1 MSSNSR
7 FAYAPSVNIGRSKF
21 GRSFSH
27 KTTINTGDLIP
38 IYWDDILPGD
48 TISLDVKSLVRSLTV
63 QAPVMDNAFITIE
76 AYFVPN
82 RTIWTH
88 WVNFCGENDADAW
101 TETTNYS
108 VPVGYPVMAGLG
120 SIGDYLGL
128 PLGDYGVSGSL
139 VSELPL
145 RAYCKIWNEFWRDE
159 NYQAPKLFS
168 TGDGQTSNAVYGY
181 GSKPLKANKFHD
193 YFTSVL
199 PSPQKGDPVVF
210 GIGSSAPVDGSNI
223 GYNIAFE
230 NQSFNTSINFNS
242 WSGRAGTGLPS
253 KPSAYNEVGVANLVF
268 TGDSIGQLEGLTVQ
282 GVDGSVVGIS
292 SAATTTIPGIAR
304 VAGSGVISG
313 LTADL
318 TNATAVSVNDIRM
331 AFAVQKWLEV
341 SARNGSRYYEYL
353 HGMFGVIAPDAVLQ
367 NAQYLGGV
375 RVPLNMETVVANSSG
390 GDTVLGDMAG
400 YSKTFG
406 NTGRIVQSFT
416 EHGIL
421 MVLATI
427 RTSHT
432 YSQGVPRKFLRKSI
446 FDYYNPK
453 FANIGEQAVKTIE
466 IVSGNASADSVFGYQ
481 EAWADWRYNPN
492 VVSGLMR
499 PYIEG
504 ALSMWTYADDFS
516 ASMESATPGFIEEI
530 RDNVDRTLASNDTF
544 QWICDFYFDFE
555 MVRPMPLF
563 SIPGLVDH
571 H

>member
-1 MSSNSR
+1 MSNSR
-7 FAYAPSVNIGRSKF
+7 FAYAPSVSIGRSKF
-21 GRSFSH
+21 GRGFSH
-27 KTTINTGDLIP
+27 KTTMNTGDLVP

-88 WVNFCGENDADAW
+88 WVNFCGEADPEAW
-101 TETTNYS
+101 TETSTYR
-108 VPVGYPVMAGLG
+108 VPSATSTTQFTTG

-128 PLGDYGVSGSL
+128 PVGDYHVAPDL

-145 RAYCKIWNEFWRDE
+145 RAYAKIWNEFWRDE
-159 NYQAPKLFS
+159 NYQSVILFN
-168 TGDGQTSNAVYGY
+168 TGDASTSSSAISY
-181 GSKPLKANKFHD
+181 GSLPLKANKFHD

-210 GIGSSAPVDGSNI
+210 GIGQTAPVSGTAVGGQLKPTGNFTLQYSVSN
-223 GYNIAFE
+223 FD
-230 NQSFNTSINFNS
+230 FT
-242 WSGRAGTGLPS
+242 AGTGVSGEGNNAAAYFYGDSRGQLTGLTLGGQD
-253 KPSAYNEVGVANLVF
+253 SAGTQTLVNPKMNGVAYPLSSISF
-268 TGDSIGQLEGLTVQ
+268 TN
-282 GVDGSVVGIS
+282 S
-292 SAATTTIPGIAR
+292 S
-304 VAGSGVISG
+304 ISG

-318 TNATAVSVNDIRM
+318 SNATAISVNDMRM
-331 AFAVQKWLEV
+331 AFAVQKWLEA

-353 HGMFGVIAPDAVLQ
+353 HGMFGVTAPDAVLQ

-375 RVPLNMETVVANSSG
+375 RVPLNMETVVANGSG
-390 GDTVLGDMAG
+390 TETKLGDMAG

-406 NTGRIVQSFT
+406 KTGRIVQSFV

-466 IVSGNASADSVFGYQ
+466 IVGGNAGQNSVFGYQ

-499 PYIEG
+499 PYVEG
-504 ALSMWTYADDFS
+504 ALSMWTYADDFD
-516 ASMESATPGFIEEI
+516 AMLESATPGFMQET

-544 QWICDFYFDFE
+544 QWICDFYFDLE
-555 MVRPMPLF
+555 MVRPMPLY

>member
-1 MSSNSR
+1 MSNSR

-21 GRSFSH
+21 GRGFSH
-27 KTTINTGDLIP
+27 KTTMNTGDLVP

-63 QAPVMDNAFITIE
+63 QAPVMDNAFITVE

-88 WVNFCGENDADAW
+88 WVNFCGENDSEAW
-101 TETTNYS
+101 TETTEYK
-108 VPVGYPVMAGLG
+108 VPHAFTGTGQVKSGT
-120 SIGDYLGL
+120 IGDYLGL
-128 PLGDYGVSGSL
+128 PLVPFNVANSVVSD
-139 VSELPL
+139 LPL

-159 NYQAPKLFS
+159 NYQDPILFS
-168 TGDGQTSNAVYGY
+168 TGDEANAAYVYA
-181 GSKPLKANKFHD
+181 SSPLKANKFHD

-210 GIGSSAPVDGSNI
+210 GIGTSAPVSGNGISGTISPTGTTSLD
-223 GYNIAFE
+223 
-230 NQSFNTSINFNS
+230 FNMVRFD
-242 WSGRAGTGLPS
+242 
-253 KPSAYNEVGVANLVF
+253 F
-268 TGDSIGQLEGLTVQ
+268 TG
-282 GVDGSVVGIS
+282 
-292 SAATTTIPGIAR
+292 
-304 VAGSGVISG
+304 GSGVSGADNAVIAYFYGDSNNQIKNLTLGGQDAGGSPALVNPTAVGTGHVGDLTFDNGNISG

-318 TNATAVSVNDIRM
+318 TAATAVSVNDMRM
-331 AFAVQKWLEV
+331 AFAVQKWLES
-341 SARNGSRYYEYL
+341 SALYGSRYAEYL
-353 HGMFGVIAPDAVLQ
+353 HGFFGVTAPDAVLQ

-375 RVPLNMETVVANSSG
+375 RVPLNMETVVANGSG
-390 GDTVLGDMAG
+390 TDTKLGDMAG

-406 NTGRIVQSFT
+406 KTGRIVQSFT

-432 YSQGVPRKFLRKSI
+432 YSQGVPRKFLRSSI
-446 FDYYNPK
+446 FDFYNPK

-466 IVSGNASADSVFGYQ
+466 INGAHNDEDAVFGYQ

-499 PYIEG
+499 PYVAG
-504 ALSMWTYADDFS
+504 ALSMWTYADDF
-516 ASMESATPGFIEEI
+516 EGTLVSATPDFMKET
-530 RDNVDRTLASNDTF
+530 RDNVDRTLSSEDTF
-544 QWICDFYFDFE
+544 QWLCDFYIDLE
-555 MVRPMPLF
+555 MVRPMPLY

>member
-1 MSSNSR
+1 MSNSR
-7 FAYAPSVNIGRSKF
+7 FAYAPSVSVGRSKF
-21 GRSFSH
+21 GRGFSH
-27 KTTINTGDLIP
+27 KTSINTGDLVP

-88 WVNFCGENDADAW
+88 WVNFCGENDSEAW
-101 TETTNYS
+101 TETTEYKVPHAAS
-108 VPVGYPVMAGLG
+108 VGQLISGC
-120 SIGDYLGL
+120 IGDYLGL
-128 PLGDYGVSGSL
+128 PVGDYSPFLSL
-139 VSELPL
+139 VNELPL

-159 NYQAPKLFS
+159 NYQNPLLFS
-168 TGDGQTSNAVYGY
+168 TGDSSIGGSVYNYNSG
-181 GSKPLKANKFHD
+181 PLKANKFHD

-210 GIGSSAPVDGSNI
+210 GIGESAPVTV
-223 GYNIAFE
+223 
-230 NQSFNTSINFNS
+230 TSLSGTMSSGVLNFNS
-242 WSGRAGTGLPS
+242 PTLTFQETIYGGTAEHDHPYVFMSSGGKSTSLLAATNASYEGTPAVTMGFSSSSGNSVAISGTG
-253 KPSAYNEVGVANLVF
+253 
-268 TGDSIGQLEGLTVQ
+268 
-282 GVDGSVVGIS
+282 
-292 SAATTTIPGIAR
+292 
-304 VAGSGVISG
+304 SG
-313 LTADL
+313 TADL
-318 TNATAVSVNDIRM
+318 SAATAVSVNDMRM
-331 AFAVQKWLEV
+331 AFAVQKWLEA
-341 SARNGSRYYEYL
+341 SARGGSRYVEML
-353 HGMFGVIAPDAVLQ
+353 HSHFGVTAPDAVLQ

-375 RVPLNMETVVANSSG
+375 RVPLSMETVVANGSG
-390 GDTVLGDMAG
+390 TDVKLGDMAG

-406 NTGRIVQSFT
+406 KTGRIVQSFT

-446 FDYYNPK
+446 FDFYDPK

-466 IVSGNASADSVFGYQ
+466 INSANDNAAETVFGYQ

-499 PYIEG
+499 PYVSG
-504 ALSMWTYADDFS
+504 GLSMWTYADDFDTS
-516 ASMESATPGFIEEI
+516 LVAATPGFMEEN
-530 RDNVDRTLASNDTF
+530 RDNVDRTLSSTDTF
-544 QWICDFYFDFE
+544 QWLCDFYIDLE
-555 MVRPMPLF
+555 MVRPMPMY
-563 SIPGLVDH
+563 SIPGLIDH

>member
-1 MSSNSR
+1 MSNSR
-7 FAYAPSVNIGRSKF
+7 FAYAPSVSIGRSKF
-21 GRSFSH
+21 GRGFSH
-27 KTTINTGDLIP
+27 KTTINTGDLVP

-48 TISLDVKSLVRSLTV
+48 TISLDVKCLVRSLTV

-88 WVNFCGENDADAW
+88 WVNFCGENDSDAW
-101 TETTNYS
+101 TETTEYTIPKGSFATVNE
-108 VPVGYPVMAGLG
+108 PGL
-120 SIGDYLGL
+120 IGDYLGL
-128 PLGDYGVSGSL
+128 PTSVFGVSTNS

-159 NYQAPKLFS
+159 NYQDPILFS
-168 TGDGQTSNAVYGY
+168 TGDNATSVIEYVYT
-181 GSKPLKANKFHD
+181 SKPLKANKFHD

-210 GIGSSAPVDGSNI
+210 GIGDTAPVTVTSLSGSMSS
-223 GYNIAFE
+223 GTL
-230 NQSFNTSINFNS
+230 SFNSPTLTFQENIYAATAEHDHPYVFMSPGGRSTSLFAATDASYTGTPALTMGFSSSSGNS
-242 WSGRAGTGLPS
+242 VAISGTGGGTADL
-253 KPSAYNEVGVANLVF
+253 
-268 TGDSIGQLEGLTVQ
+268 
-282 GVDGSVVGIS
+282 
-292 SAATTTIPGIAR
+292 SAATAI
-304 VAGSGVISG
+304 
-313 LTADL
+313 
-318 TNATAVSVNDIRM
+318 SVNDMRM
-331 AFAVQKWLEV
+331 AFAVQKWLEA
-341 SARNGSRYYEYL
+341 SARGGSRYAEML
-353 HGMFGVIAPDAVLQ
+353 HSHFGVTAPDAVLQ

-375 RVPLNMETVVANSSG
+375 RVPLNMETVVANGSG
-390 GDTVLGDMAG
+390 TNIKLGDMAG

-406 NTGRIVQSFT
+406 KTGRIVQSFT

-432 YSQGVPRKFLRKSI
+432 YSQGIPRKFLRRSI
-446 FDYYNPK
+446 FDFYDPK
-453 FANIGEQAVKTIE
+453 FANIGEQAVKSIE
-466 IVSGNASADSVFGYQ
+466 INSKADVDAVFGYQ

-499 PYIEG
+499 PYLDG
-504 ALSMWTYADDFS
+504 SLSMWTYADDFDDS
-516 ASMESATPGFIEEI
+516 LVSATPGFIAET
-530 RDNVDRTLASNDTF
+530 RDNVDRTLASTDSF
-544 QWICDFYFDFE
+544 QWLCDFYIDLE

>member
-1 MSSNSR
+1 MSNSR

-21 GRSFSH
+21 GRGFSH
-27 KTTINTGDLIP
+27 KTTMNTGDLVP

-101 TETTNYS
+101 TETTEYVVPHAYS
-108 VPVGYPVMAGLG
+108 GTGQILSG
-120 SIGDYLGL
+120 KIGDYLGL
-128 PLGDYGVSGSL
+128 PVMPFNVGNSVVSD
-139 VSELPL
+139 LPL

-159 NYQAPKLFS
+159 NYQDPILFS
-168 TGDGQTSNAVYGY
+168 TGDEANNAYVYA
-181 GSKPLKANKFHD
+181 SAPLKANKFHD

-199 PSPQKGDPVVF
+199 PTPQKGDPVV
-210 GIGSSAPVDGSNI
+210 IGLGDTAPLNVTSLSGSMSSGSITFNYPTFTFSEVIPDATPSGTNPGAALQSGAKTSGLYAPTAAGPYKSALSLGFSSSSGNSV
-223 GYNIAFE
+223 
-230 NQSFNTSINFNS
+230 SI
-242 WSGRAGTGLPS
+242 SGASGTGTVDLS
-253 KPSAYNEVGVANLVF
+253 EASAVNV
-268 TGDSIGQLEGLTVQ
+268 
-282 GVDGSVVGIS
+282 
-292 SAATTTIPGIAR
+292 
-304 VAGSGVISG
+304 
-313 LTADL
+313 
-318 TNATAVSVNDIRM
+318 NALRM
-331 AFAVQKWLEV
+331 AFAVQKWLES
-341 SARNGSRYYEYL
+341 SARYGSRYAEYL
-353 HGMFGVIAPDAVLQ
+353 KGFFGVTAPDAVLQ
-367 NAQYLGGV
+367 NAQYLGGI
-375 RVPLNMETVVANSSG
+375 RVPLNMETVVANGSG
-390 GDTVLGDMAG
+390 TDTKLGDMAG

-406 NTGRIVQSFT
+406 QTGRIVQSFT

-432 YSQGVPRKFLRKSI
+432 YSQGVPRKFMRSTI
-446 FDYYNPK
+446 FDFYNPK

-466 IVSGNASADSVFGYQ
+466 INGAHRDTNAVFGYQ

-499 PYIEG
+499 PYVAG
-504 ALSMWTYADDFS
+504 ALSMWTYADDF
-516 ASMESATPGFIEEI
+516 EGTLVSATPDFMKET
-530 RDNVDRTLASNDTF
+530 RDNVDRTLSSEDTF
-544 QWICDFYFDFE
+544 QWLCDFYIDLE

>member
-1 MSSNSR
+1 MSNSR

-27 KTTINTGDLIP
+27 KTTINTGDLVP

-76 AYFVPN
+76 VYFVPN

-88 WVNFCGENDADAW
+88 WVNFCGENDSEAW
-101 TETTNYS
+101 TETSEYE
-108 VPVGYPVMAGLG
+108 VPSATIAPGTLEPGV
-120 SIGDYLGL
+120 IGDYFGL
-128 PLGDYGVSGSL
+128 PVGDYAVDPTY

-159 NYQAPKLFS
+159 NYQEPILFQ
-168 TGDGQTSNAVYGY
+168 TGDDSTSSSVYTY
-181 GSKPLKANKFHD
+181 GFSPLKANKFHD

-199 PSPQKGDPVVF
+199 PSPQKGDPVV
-210 GIGSSAPVDGSNI
+210 IGLGDTAPVNLTSLSGDLGSGSLNFGQPNFYFPSEISGGTPSPGYVVAAFDGQN
-223 GYNIAFE
+223 
-230 NQSFNTSINFNS
+230 
-242 WSGRAGTGLPS
+242 AGTTSSNLFAPLEAGGYGPARLMT
-253 KPSAYNEVGVANLVF
+253 VAN
-268 TGDSIGQLEGLTVQ
+268 SS
-282 GVDGSVVGIS
+282 GSVSITSAS
-292 SAATTTIPGIAR
+292 STGT
-304 VAGSGVISG
+304 V
-313 LTADL
+313 DL
-318 TNATAVSVNDIRM
+318 TEASAINVNALRM
-331 AFAVQKWLEV
+331 AFAVQKWLEA

-353 HGMFGVIAPDAVLQ
+353 HGMFGVTAPDAVLQ

-375 RVPLNMETVVANSSG
+375 RVPLNMETVIANGTG
-390 GDTVLGDMAG
+390 GDTVLGDIAG

-432 YSQGVPRKFLRKSI
+432 YSQGVPRKFLRKTI

-453 FANIGEQAVKTIE
+453 FANIGEQAVKTLE
-466 IVSGNASADSVFGYQ
+466 INGGTDTPDGVFGYQ

-499 PYIEG
+499 PYVDG
-504 ALSMWTYADDFS
+504 ALSMWTYADYFES
-516 ASMESATPGFIEEI
+516 NLISATPGFIEETS
-530 RDNVDRTLASNDTF
+530 DNVQRTLASSDSF
-544 QWICDFYFDFE
+544 QWLCDFYFDLE

>member
-1 MSSNSR
+1 MSNSR

-21 GRSFSH
+21 GRGFSH
-27 KTTINTGDLIP
+27 KTTMNTGDLVP

-101 TETTNYS
+101 TETIEYK
-108 VPVGYPVMAGLG
+108 VPVSSGSGTLPVG
-120 SIGDYLGL
+120 SVGDYMGL
-128 PLGDYGVSGSL
+128 PVGASKIPMSS

-145 RAYCKIWNEFWRDE
+145 RAYVKIWNEFWRDE
-159 NYQAPKLFS
+159 NYQAPVLFS
-168 TGDGQTSNAVYGY
+168 TGDGPSTAFSYARV
-181 GSKPLKANKFHD
+181 PLKANKFHD

-199 PSPQKGDPVVF
+199 PSPQKGDPVV
-210 GIGSSAPVDGSNI
+210 IGLGDTAPVNGDGVNGRLDLSPGLGAELEFNLAQI
-223 GYNIAFE
+223 
-230 NQSFNTSINFNS
+230 SFT
-242 WSGRAGTGLPS
+242 GGTGVTSGNYARAIFKGDQEGQTQNLTL
-253 KPSAYNEVGVANLVF
+253 VGQSSLDTSDVLVNPTAKGSFDYHGQPWSVAAGGSVLN
-268 TGDSIGQLEGLTVQ
+268 GLTV
-282 GVDGSVVGIS
+282 DLSEASVVN
-292 SAATTTIPGIAR
+292 
-304 VAGSGVISG
+304 V
-313 LTADL
+313 
-318 TNATAVSVNDIRM
+318 NALRM
-331 AFAVQKWLEV
+331 AFAVQKWLES
-341 SARNGSRYYEYL
+341 SARYGSRYAEYL
-353 HGMFGVIAPDAVLQ
+353 HGFFGVTAPDAVLQ

-375 RVPLNMETVVANSSG
+375 RVPLNMETVVANGSG
-390 GDTVLGDMAG
+390 TDTKLGDMAG

-416 EHGIL
+416 EHGII

-432 YSQGVPRKFLRKSI
+432 YCQGVPKKFMRSTI
-446 FDYYNPK
+446 FDFYNPK
-453 FANIGEQAVKTIE
+453 FANIGEQAVKTSE
-466 IVSGNASADSVFGYQ
+466 INAFSTMSNTGVFGYQ

-499 PYIEG
+499 PYVDG
-504 ALSMWTYADDFS
+504 ALSMWTYADDLADS
-516 ASMESATPGFIEEI
+516 LVSATPGFIAET
-530 RDNVDRTLASNDTF
+530 RDNVDRTLSSEDTF
-544 QWICDFYFDFE
+544 QWLCDFYIDLE

>member
-1 MSSNSR
+1 MSNSR

-27 KTTINTGDLIP
+27 KTTMNTGDLVP

-88 WVNFCGENDADAW
+88 WVNFCGENDLDAW
-101 TETTNYS
+101 TETTEYKVPIS
-108 VPVGYPVMAGLG
+108 VGSGTLPVG
-120 SIGDYLGL
+120 SIGDYMGL
-128 PLGDYGVSGSL
+128 PVGQSKIPLSSI
-139 VSELPL
+139 SELPL
-145 RAYCKIWNEFWRDE
+145 RAYVKIWNEFWRDE
-159 NYQAPKLFS
+159 NYQDPVLFS
-168 TGDGQTSNAVYGY
+168 TGDGPTSSVVYNY
-181 GSKPLKANKFHD
+181 ARVPLKANKFHD

-199 PSPQKGDPVVF
+199 PSPQKGDPVV
-210 GIGSSAPVDGSNI
+210 IGLGDTAPVSITGLTGTMSSGSITFNSP
-223 GYNIAFE
+223 
-230 NQSFNTSINFNS
+230 SFNFGDTIYSGTPAGDYPYSALKDGQSSSELYAPISSTNYVAAQSLTFSSSSGNSVAIN
-242 WSGRAGTGLPS
+242 GTG
-253 KPSAYNEVGVANLVF
+253 
-268 TGDSIGQLEGLTVQ
+268 
-282 GVDGSVVGIS
+282 
-292 SAATTTIPGIAR
+292 
-304 VAGSGVISG
+304 SG
-313 LTADL
+313 TADL
-318 TNATAVSVNDIRM
+318 TSASAVNVNSLRM
-331 AFAVQKWLEV
+331 AFAVQKWLEA

-353 HGMFGVIAPDAVLQ
+353 HGMFGVMAPDAVLQ

-390 GDTVLGDMAG
+390 TDNQLGDMAG

-416 EHGIL
+416 EHGII

-432 YSQGVPRKFLRKSI
+432 YSQGVPKKFMRSTI

-453 FANIGEQAVKTIE
+453 FANIGEQAVKTSE
-466 IVSGNASADSVFGYQ
+466 INAFSPLSLVSVFGYQ

-492 VVSGLMR
+492 VVSGLLR
-499 PYIEG
+499 PYVDG
-504 ALSMWTYADDFS
+504 ALSMWTYTDDF
-516 ASMESATPGFIEEI
+516 ASSLVSATPGFIAET
-530 RDNVDRTLASNDTF
+530 RDNVDRTLSSEDTF
-544 QWICDFYFDFE
+544 QWICDFYFDLE